1 MKIIAGIEAGGTKV
15 NCGLG
20 TPDGKIIE
28 RITIPTTT
36 PEETISAIINYLKD
50 KEFDVIGL
58 ASFGPIDPVIGSK
71 TYGYIT
77 KTPKAGW
84 TDTNFVGELKKHFN
98 KPIIFD
104 TDVNAAAL
112 AENLWGAGIGLNSI
126 LYLTIGTGIGGGA
139 VINGKMLQGLTHP
152 EMGHIFIKKNTN
164 FEGNCPFHKDCLEGL
179 ASGPA
184 IEKRAGKKAYLID
197 KEDPLWDEVADNI
210 AEALVSYIL
219 ILSPQKII
227 LGGGVMQQEQL
238 FPMIRKKVVTKLNSY
253 VYKEEILNDI
263 DNYIIYPKLGEFAG
277 FYGSIALGV

>member
-84 TDTNFVGELKKHFN
+84 TDTNFVGELKKHFT